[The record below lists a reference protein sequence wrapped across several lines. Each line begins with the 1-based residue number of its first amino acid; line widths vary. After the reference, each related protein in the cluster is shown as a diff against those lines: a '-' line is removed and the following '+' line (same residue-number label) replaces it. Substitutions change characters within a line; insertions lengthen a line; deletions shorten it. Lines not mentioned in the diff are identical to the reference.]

1 MRKFPASLFPLLQ
14 FTARFSYYNYYF
26 CSYGEVGSKFR
37 PFDYSLTP
45 NSHFSVNP
53 LTSTLIPKQAQKD
66 RANGDAVDLGGGA
79 TTLERAQ
86 DRIRSKKG
94 VSTPSSSS
102 PGGRQHQSR
111 DQEHSNT
118 ASDLTRSS
126 SSYTLRGDSL
136 STVSVTDS
144 LQNTTLLQAQD
155 PGDSGTDAAT
165 LLQAQDPGDSG
176 TDAGVGTTLLQDP
189 DDIGTDAGA
198 GKVVGDRI
206 NSAQQNTGEN
216 STVLQD
222 KVKPVPRAALQYSKD
237 DICQIVRSEME
248 PILQVCMPL

>member
-1 MRKFPASLFPLLQ
+1 M
-14 FTARFSYYNYYF
+14 
-26 CSYGEVGSKFR
+26 
-37 PFDYSLTP
+37 
-45 NSHFSVNP
+45 
-53 LTSTLIPKQAQKD
+53 TSTLIPKQAQKD

-79 TTLERAQ
+79 TTLERTQ

-102 PGGRQHQSR
+102 PGGGQHQSR
-111 DQEHSNT
+111 DQERINT

-136 STVSVTDS
+136 STVSITDS

-189 DDIGTDAGA
+189 GNSGTDA

-206 NSAQQNTGEN
+206 SSAQQNTGEN

-237 DICQIVRSEME
+237 DICQIVRNEME